1 MISTSLCGAHLNLAR
16 ATIKKRGRYL
26 SKYAV
31 DAVTL
36 YNIYVNTVE
45 SKDEVDID
53 LGDVFVL
60 FNQELEKHEQE
71 QDRGECDAGDRVCCT
86 EAARRVEGHSQFRT
100 QDV

>member
-1 MISTSLCGAHLNLAR
+1 M
-16 ATIKKRGRYL
+16 

-71 QDRGECDAGDRVCCT
+71 QEVHGRDLQA
-86 EAARRVEGHSQFRT
+86 
-100 QDV
+100 